1 MKVTEDILTR
11 DEMVQVNNV
20 FNTFVPMIYVFLAD
34 PHAWYAFAHM
44 QIYSWLALGSIAI
57 LVYTIGSTTQMALIR
72 SMGVG
77 VYSSYSGVRV
87 LGSVLLSSW
96 ILKEPVQ
103 NWLEWSGLAIT
114 TTTMTTYTIISS
126 SIPKEK
132 NNPIHPPHH
141 FSKEIN
147 ESLSTQDDESNE
159 TSDSFGSTAPDSELV
174 ELVPKRIS
182 VSPQSNMV

>member
-1 MKVTEDILTR
+1 MKVTEGILTR

-20 FNTFVPMIYVFLAD
+20 FNTGVPMIYVFLAD
-34 PHAWYAFAHM
+34 PHAWHAFAHV
-44 QIYSWLALGSIAI
+44 QISSWLALGTIAI

-103 NWLEWSGLAIT
+103 NWLEWLGLTIT
-114 TTTMTTYTIISS
+114 TTTMTVYTIISS
-126 SIPKEK
+126 THKEDK
-132 NNPIHPPHH
+132 EPRSHH
-141 FSKEIN
+141 HLSKETN
-147 ESLSTQDDESNE
+147 VSLSTQDDEVNE
-159 TSDSFGSTAPDSELV
+159 TSDSFGSTASENELV
-174 ELVPKRIS
+174 ELLPNRIPMS
-182 VSPQSNMV
+182 TQSDMV